1 MKISNYYLLILD
13 EDQNKMKV
21 EDVFLVVEQAVMVHE
36 QMKPYKEEVVV
47 VVDVLVLR
55 LLLFLVFKE
64 KQVIFFF
71 LYQ

>member
-36 QMKPYKEEVVV
+36 QMKPYKEVVV